1 MAEINDLSVDADS
14 NTARFPE
21 NQLPST
27 LNNGARSLEACIS
40 RWHKDTNGSVAVAG
54 TNTYT
59 ATINADTGFALYD
72 GFEFVGDFANGNTGA
87 ATINLTPH
95 GGSALG
101 AKAIKKNVST
111 ALASGDIAAGAKV
124 ALIYDGTN
132 FQMMSPVVSTAS
144 YSDPLTTRGDL
155 VKRGA
160 SATERLAIGSANTV
174 LTTDG
179 TDPAW
184 STVATAMI
192 ADDAVSSAKIADDAV
207 VQAAIADEA
216 VNEARLQVS
225 NAPTN
230 GYFLSAQSGNTGGLT
245 WAEAG
250 GGAWTFISATT
261 ISDDATYSFTS
272 FNASAYDAYVFMLIN
287 VTPVTDGVYLD
298 MLTSTDG
305 GSSYDTGGS
314 DYSWVFNSSTING
327 SDGGVDGDVGFDAA
341 KISLTGNSSGAAN
354 QIGSATGE
362 HGVGGNI
369 WLFDPASTKNTQ
381 ITWDLMYQS
390 STPESVVQ
398 IAKGG
403 AVRDSAA
410 DVDAIRLS
418 FSSGNI
424 ETGQINVY
432 GVKNA

>member
-1 MAEINDLSVDADS
+1 MAEINDLSVDAAS
-14 NTARFPE
+14 NIARFPE

-27 LNNGARSLEACIS
+27 VNNGARTLESIIG

-174 LTTDG
+174 LTSDG
-179 TDPAW
+179 TDPSF

-192 ADDAVSSAKIADDAV
+192 ANNAIDETKLKDALIGDFTEVTVAAGDSILLADATD
-207 VQAAIADEA
+207 
-216 VNEARLQVS
+216 
-225 NAPTN
+225 
-230 GYFLSAQSGNTGGLT
+230 SGNTKRDTVQGILDL
-245 WAEAG
+245 AG
-250 GGAWTFISATT
+250 GGAWSFISSTD
-261 ISDDATYSFTS
+261 ISSAASFDFTAVD
-272 FNASAYDAYVFMLIN
+272 ASAYDGYMMYLMN
-287 VTPVTDGVYLD
+287 VVPATDATYIWLR
-298 MLTSTDG
+298 TSTDG
-305 GSSYDTGGS
+305 GSNYDSGGAN
-314 DYSWVFNSSTING
+314 YGNSMV
-327 SDGGVDGDVGFDAA
+327 GVDGSGSIHDQFSATQ
-341 KISLTGNSSGAAN
+341 ISLNGDSASDNAR
-354 QIGSATGE
+354 IGSASGEDGVSGFVMVHGPHLAKETNVTWQINFTNANGDASGGFFTGA
-362 HGVGGNI
+362 G
-369 WLFDPASTKNTQ
+369 AR
-381 ITWDLMYQS
+381 QS
-390 STPESVVQ
+390 S
-398 IAKGG
+398 
-403 AVRDSAA
+403 A
-410 DVDAIRLS
+410 DVDAFQVL

-424 ETGQINVY
+424 ESGTITVLGL
-432 GVKNA
+432 KNS